1 MNRITA
7 RRTALAA
14 LVAGT
19 LTLAA
24 CGDDTDAGHGSMS
37 NGATS
42 ASTSSGASA
51 AAEDAYNDADVTF
64 AAGMIPHHESAI
76 EMAGLAVGRA
86 ADTRVLDLAGRI
98 EDAQGP
104 EIETLTGWLQQ
115 WGTDDAGGMAHRSMG
130 HGKDGGMTGKD
141 MAALEGAFGA
151 EFDRLFLTQ
160 MVVHHRGAAQ
170 MAEAE
175 LAGGRSSDA
184 ITLAG
189 TIRDSQAAE
198 IAEME
203 QLLAELGG

>member
-1 MNRITA
+1 MNRTTA
-7 RRTALAA
+7 RRTALAT

-24 CGDDTDAGHGSMS
+24 CGGTDAGHGAMS
-37 NGATS
+37 ADTS
-42 ASTSSGASA
+42 ASASSDASPD
-51 AAEDAYNDADVTF
+51 AEDAFNDADVTF

-76 EMAGLAVGRA
+76 EMAGLAAGRS
-86 ADTRVLDLAGRI
+86 ADPRVLDLAGRI

-115 WGTDDAGGMAHRSMG
+115 WDADATGGMDHGSMG
-130 HGKDGGMTGKD
+130 HGEDEAMTGQD
-141 MAALEGAFGA
+141 MAALAAASGA
-151 EFDRLFLTQ
+151 EFDRLFLTK
-160 MVVHHRGAAQ
+160 MVAHHRGAVQ

-175 LAGGRSSDA
+175 LADGRNPDA
-184 ITLAG
+184 IALAE